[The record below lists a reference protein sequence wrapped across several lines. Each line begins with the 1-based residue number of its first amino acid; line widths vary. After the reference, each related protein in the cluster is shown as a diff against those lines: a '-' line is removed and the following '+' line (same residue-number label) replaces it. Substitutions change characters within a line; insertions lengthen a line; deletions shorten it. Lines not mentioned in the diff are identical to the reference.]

1 MTGLKEALI
10 KHFGFSETE
19 WELTAQHFTAETLE
33 AKKHFLK
40 EGEIA
45 SKLGFVK
52 NGLLRS
58 YYYNDDA
65 KDITLQFFTKGTVV
79 ISADSFNNKVPA
91 IENIVAYETTEL
103 LTITCDKMEE
113 LYAKVPRWQL
123 ICKDV
128 ADLKNKN
135 LLDRTREFQTLTAT
149 ERYQNFCEQYPRVIM
164 KVPLS
169 HIASYLGIDIA
180 TLSRLRKKQF
190 QSVER
195 N

>member
-1 MTGLKEALI
+1 MDGFKEKLLQY
-10 KHFGFSETE
+10 FRFTE
-19 WELTAQHFTAETLE
+19 LEWKITEQYFTAETIE

-45 SKLGFVK
+45 NKLGFVK

-79 ISADSFNNKVPA
+79 ISADSFNNNVPA
-91 IENIVAYETTEL
+91 IENIITYETTEL

-190 QSVER
+190 QSVGK